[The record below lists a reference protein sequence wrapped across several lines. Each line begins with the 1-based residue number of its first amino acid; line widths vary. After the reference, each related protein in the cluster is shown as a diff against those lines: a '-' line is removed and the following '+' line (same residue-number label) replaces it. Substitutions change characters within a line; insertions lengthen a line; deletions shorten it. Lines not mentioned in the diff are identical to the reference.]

1 MSKRKLKFKTET
13 QKLLD
18 LVIHSLYSHKEIF
31 LRELISNASDAID
44 KHRFESLTNK
54 QLSMEKAEYSIK
66 LTADKEN
73 KTLTV
78 SDNGIGMSEEELIDN
93 LGTIARSG
101 TCRFLESLESGK
113 KDAPDFIG
121 QFGVGFYAS
130 FMVADKVEVLS
141 RRAGEQTTNRWISDG
156 THEFT
161 LESAEKEGRG
171 TDVILHIN
179 EEASSYLESYE
190 LRSIVKKY
198 SDFIE
203 YPVKMD
209 VEKTV
214 PVEGEEGKT
223 GKKIEEET
231 LNSCKAIWMRSPSD
245 IKDEEYNEFYSHL
258 SHDYQPPYARVHYK
272 AEGTTEFNAL
282 LFFPD
287 HMPVD
292 LMFRD
297 SRLKGVQLYV
307 RRIFIMDEAEAML
320 PRYLRFVRGVVDSAD
335 LPLNVSREI
344 LQQERTLT
352 RIKSNLVK
360 RILDTLKDRLSKDR
374 EGYTKFFK
382 ELGAILKEGLALDFE
397 NKKKLSELLLF
408 ESTGTRAGECTSLPE
423 YFSRMPATQQE
434 IYYITGE
441 NRAELEDS
449 PYLEALK
456 EKGYEVLFLIDSID
470 EIITQHLTE
479 YEEKKLKSV
488 TKGDIDLSE
497 DKEKSKKEREEK
509 EKDFEGLEEF
519 IQKELEEHVKEV
531 RISSRLLS
539 SPACLVADEYGMSA
553 SMERLMRAMQQN
565 VPVTKRIMEINP
577 DHPLIKK
584 VKELAE
590 GEKKDDAST
599 LVKLLYSQSVIAE
612 GGKIANPGEFVGKLS
627 KLMEEY
633 AKTL

>member
-13 QKLLD
+13 QKLLN

-54 QLSMEKAEYSIK
+54 NLAKEKGEYGIK
-66 LTADKEN
+66 LTIDKDN

-101 TCRFLESLESGK
+101 TSRFLENLGTGK
-113 KDAPDFIG
+113 KDTPDLIG

-130 FMVADKVEVLS
+130 FMVADRVEVLS
-141 RRAGEQTTNRWISDG
+141 RKAGEDTANRWISDG
-156 THEFT
+156 SQEFS
-161 LESAEKEGRG
+161 LESGEREGRG
-171 TDVILHIN
+171 TDIVLHLN
-179 EEASSYLESYE
+179 EDASEYLEGYE
-190 LRSIVKKY
+190 LRSIIKKY

-209 VEKTV
+209 VEKSV

-223 GKKIEEET
+223 ETKIEEET

-245 IKDEEYNEFYSHL
+245 IKDDEYNEFYSHL
-258 SHDYQPPYARVHYK
+258 SHDYQKPYARVHYK
-272 AEGTTEFNAL
+272 VEGTTEFNAL

-287 HMPVD
+287 HMPMD
-292 LMFRD
+292 LMF
-297 SRLKGVQLYV
+297 SENKIKGVQLYV
-307 RRIFIMDEAEAML
+307 RRVFIMDEAEAML

-360 RILDTLKDRLSKDR
+360 KILDTLKEKLGKDR

-397 NKKKLSELLLF
+397 NKKKISELLLF
-408 ESTGTRAGECTSLPE
+408 ESTATKTGEYTTLAE
-423 YFSRMPATQQE
+423 YFSRMPAGQEE

-441 NRAELEDS
+441 NRAELENS

-456 EKGYEVLFLIDSID
+456 NKGYEVLFLTDSID

-479 YEEKKLKSV
+479 YEEKKFKSV
-488 TKGDIDLSE
+488 TKGDIDLSD
-497 DKEKSKKEREEK
+497 DKEKAKKDKEEK
-509 EKDFEGLEEF
+509 EKEYKGLEEF
-519 IQKELEEHVKEV
+519 IQKELDEHIKEV
-531 RISSRLLS
+531 RLSSRLLS

-553 SMERLMRAMQQN
+553 SMERLMRSMQQD
-565 VPVTKRIMEINP
+565 VPVTKRILEINP
-577 DHPLIKK
+577 DHTLIKK
-584 VKELAE
+584 VRDLAE
-590 GEKKDDAST
+590 GDKKEDASK
-599 LVKLLYSQSVIAE
+599 LVKLLYNQSVIAE
-612 GGKIANPGEFVGKLS
+612 GGKITNPGDFVSQLTT
-627 KLMEEY
+627 LMEEH
-633 AKTL
+633 AKNL